1 MVTPDDLIRYEE
13 GKSVPRI
20 QMDILYEEIRNQLPA
35 LGGLSAEQKPIHIR
49 LPVYDK
55 QPETTIA
62 TLKNQGIERKIME
75 YSTTFNDQAEG
86 RLHNVRSTAS
96 VLNEQLLKPG
106 EVFDYAKM
114 IELAEKQYGFK
125 EAPVIVNGKLVPG
138 VGGGICQVSTTLYNA
153 ILRTGLEVV
162 ERRNH
167 SLPIS
172 YAPLGQDAT
181 FSSGHINFKFRNN
194 TGSHL
199 LIITQTSTNG
209 LTVKLFGKIPP
220 NISYD
225 IISKTVETLPPTI
238 KYVHNPALKDGQQ
251 KTIQSGRPGY
261 IVETYRYKKQAG
273 KVIATEKISRDR
285 YSPQPTIISSNQEK
299 KPSGSSDESSPER
312 PFVEDGIKG
321 PVYPDN

>member
-1 MVTPDDLIRYEE
+1 
-13 GKSVPRI
+13 
-20 QMDILYEEIRNQLPA
+20 MDILYEEIRNQLPA

-261 IVETYRYKKQAG
+261 IVETYRYKKQDG

-299 KPSGSSDESSPER
+299 KQSGSSDESSPER

>member
-261 IVETYRYKKQAG
+261 IVETYRYKKQDG

-299 KPSGSSDESSPER
+299 SR
-312 PFVEDGIKG
+312 PDLPTKVLLKG
-321 PVYPDN
+321 LL